1 MINENTYTEV
11 YEILSYMDK
20 MTVMKIPIELL
31 KFIKENKNDNFNT
44 LIDKNDLFNMNN
56 ISTETKHVLAWLDV
70 NYWMSKEKKERLKEK
85 YYKNHM
91 LFYNSEKILKKATY
105 EKMQETSNIT
115 GIMEYKESMGI
126 KLINKLKKFLGKN

>member
-56 ISTETKHVLAWLDV
+56 ISPETKHVLAWLDV
-70 NYWMSKEKKERLKEK
+70 NYWMSKEKKECLKEK

-91 LFYNSEKILKKATY
+91 SFYNSEKIFKKATY
-105 EKMQETSNIT
+105 EKMQEKSNIT
-115 GIMEYKESMGI
+115 GIMEYKESMVI

>member
-56 ISTETKHVLAWLDV
+56 ISSETKHVLAWLDV

-85 YYKNHM
+85 YYKKHM
-91 LFYNSEKILKKATY
+91 SFYNSEKILKKATY

-115 GIMEYKESMGI
+115 GIMEYKESMVI
-126 KLINKLKKFLGKN
+126 KLINKLKKFWGKN